1 MVHSDYLLCMTS
13 ICDTCENLAALSR
26 AIMELDKESELT
38 ESKSYP
44 SFITELPPT
53 EIPLCDAVWVDL
65 PDGGEISNAYV
76 WVYPPGVPLLLPG
89 ERVTKEIKNHLEMLK
104 NSGISPKIIKTS

>member
-13 ICDTCENLAALSR
+13 ICDTAENLAALSR
-26 AIMELDKESELT
+26 AIMTLDSEAEYS
-38 ESKSYP
+38 ESKTYP
-44 SFITELPPT
+44 SFITELPPAD
-53 EIPLCDAVWVDL
+53 IPLSDAVWSDI
-65 PDGGEISNAYV
+65 PDGGEVSNAYV

-89 ERVTKEIKNHLEMLK
+89 ERITDEIKNHLDMLK